1 MSKKYDL
8 IVYIGRFQPANNAH
22 IDNILKAIE
31 LSDYQSVLI
40 GSAFKARDIKNPF
53 TWKER
58 ADMIGNVLQSRA
70 SSANPINSVIYSPLR
85 DHLYSDA
92 SWLAEVQHKV
102 KEVIRTYVKKDKARI
117 GVIGHLK
124 DESTY
129 YLNMF
134 PQWELINVPDQTG
147 IDSTHIRDLYFGG
160 RDVWVKGGR
169 KEASHITN
177 QYVIKFLDDFI
188 EENPQEYAR
197 ICKEKEHIRLYKKA
211 WEVAP
216 YPPMFVTS
224 DAVVIQSGHILM
236 VKRGAAPGEG
246 LWALPGG
253 FVNQFETVEDACI
266 RELREETKLKVPAPV
281 LKGSINAQKVF
292 DHPLRSSRGRTITHA
307 FFIVLKDGELPPVK
321 GSDDAKSAKW
331 IPLSDLEEMEDKVFE
346 DHIHIVKWFV

>member
-8 IVYIGRFQPANNAH
+8 IVYIGRFQPVHNAH
-22 IDNILKAIE
+22 IDNIFKAVE
-31 LSDYQSVLI
+31 LSDYQLI
-40 GSAFKARDIKNPF
+40 LVGSAFKARDAKNPF

-58 ADMIGNVLQSRA
+58 ADMIGNALTSC
-70 SSANPINSVIYSPLR
+70 NPPKTVIYAPLR

-102 KEVIRTYVKKDKARI
+102 KEVIHTFIKKDKPRI
-117 GVIGHLK
+117 GIIGHLK
-124 DESTY
+124 DETTY

-160 RDVWVKGGR
+160 CDMWAKRGR

-177 QYVIKFLDDFI
+177 QHVIKFLDDFI

-211 WEVAP
+211 WEAAP
-216 YPPMFVTS
+216 YPPTFVTS

-281 LKGSINAQKVF
+281 LKGSIHAQRVF

-321 GSDDAKSAKW
+321 GGDDAKSAKW
-331 IPLSDLEEMEDKVFE
+331 IPLADLEEMEEYCFE
-346 DHIHIVKWFV
+346 DHYHIIHAFV